1 MRKRTLTAQGK
12 AGANTLTVKAKGLA
26 LGRYRIA
33 VTATA
38 DGLTSPARTV
48 TFTRKR

>member
-1 MRKRTLTAQGK
+1 VTAQGK
-12 AGANTLTVKAKGLA
+12 AGANTLTIKAKGLA

-33 VTATA
+33 ITATA
-38 DGLTSPARTV
+38 DGLTTAARTL